1 MNAFDPRTELDEI
14 IDAADPA
21 MSFIEGLSREQFL
34 LDAMAQAA
42 VSMKLVVIGEAV
54 TRLARNR
61 PDFVQAV
68 PELPWRSVTGMRN
81 RIAHGYYSVDMNVVW
96 EAVSNDVPALRA
108 TAARVLASLGDA
120 PSVGSE
126 S

>member
-54 TRLARNR
+54 TRT
-61 PDFVQAV
+61 
-68 PELPWRSVTGMRN
+68 RSQ
-81 RIAHGYYSVDMNVVW
+81 S
-96 EAVSNDVPALRA
+96 P
-108 TAARVLASLGDA
+108 
-120 PSVGSE
+120 
-126 S
+126 